1 MTADVYGFRQANLL
15 QRTVRATAAWP
26 PVSWLYARTLH
37 HLDRLVYRLTGGRAT
52 FVSWVAG
59 LPVVMLT
66 TTGARTGRARTVPV
80 LGLSDADG
88 LVVIASNFGRAH
100 HPAWYHNLR
109 ADPRASIV
117 VDGVATRLRARELSG
132 AERERHFRRGVAVNP
147 GWVRYRR
154 RARRHIPVILLTP
167 APTEGHTDG

>member
-1 MTADVYGFRQANLL
+1 MSYAYRHAGPVR
-15 QRTVRATAAWP
+15 RTVRQMSATRPVAWLSAL
-26 PVSWLYARTLH
+26 VLH
-37 HLDRLVYRLTGGRAT
+37 RLDGLVYRRTRGRAT
-52 FVSWVAG
+52 FSSWVSG

-117 VDGVATRLRARELSG
+117 VGGVATRLRARELSG